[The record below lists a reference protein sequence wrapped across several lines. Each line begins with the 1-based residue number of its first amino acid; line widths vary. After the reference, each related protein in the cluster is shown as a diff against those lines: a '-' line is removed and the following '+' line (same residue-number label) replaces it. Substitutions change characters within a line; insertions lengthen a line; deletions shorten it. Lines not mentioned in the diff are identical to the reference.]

1 MRDDY
6 LSTSTVNSAHIV
18 ILGLG
23 ATSGRCIGMAYKLLP
38 DHLTMY
44 PSAPSPIADGMVR
57 FNTELPRAI
66 DDLAAVL
73 RNAPEEPAGWAN
85 Q

>member
-18 ILGLG
+18 ILGFG
-23 ATSGRCIGMAYKLLP
+23 ATSGRCIGLAYKLLP

-44 PSAPSPIADGMVR
+44 LSAPSPIADGTVR

-73 RNAPEEPAGWAN
+73 RNAP
-85 Q
+85 

>member
-1 MRDDY
+1 
-6 LSTSTVNSAHIV
+6 
-18 ILGLG
+18 
-23 ATSGRCIGMAYKLLP
+23 
-38 DHLTMY
+38 
-44 PSAPSPIADGMVR
+44 MVR

-73 RNAPEEPAGWAN
+73 RNAPEEPAGRAN